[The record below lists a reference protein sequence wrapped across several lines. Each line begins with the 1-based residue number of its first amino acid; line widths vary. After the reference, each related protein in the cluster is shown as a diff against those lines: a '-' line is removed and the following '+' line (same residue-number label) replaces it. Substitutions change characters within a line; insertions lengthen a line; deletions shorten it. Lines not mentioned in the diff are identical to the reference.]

1 MTPDEAVQALMESG
15 MPEADA
21 RTSLEAMHATP
32 EGQPYGADAMRAAAI
47 LRNHA

>member
-1 MTPDEAVQALMESG
+1 MTPDHAIQILMDSG

-32 EGQPYGADAMRAAAI
+32 EGHPYGADAMRAAAI
-47 LRNHA
+47 LRNYA